1 MSAFQLLNA
10 GGRQEPN
17 TVGQLY
23 NEVNVFVLCMIHP
36 IPYFLSRAT
45 VRCNVTLFHVLWCV
59 SVLRPVFSHNACS
72 PDFPVHVVSN
82 SLHILCFSFTCV
94 S

>member
-1 MSAFQLLNA
+1 MSAFLLPNA

-23 NEVNVFVLCMIHP
+23 NKVLCMSHP

-45 VRCNVTLFHVLWCV
+45 FRCNVILFLVLWCV
-59 SVLRPVFSHNACS
+59 SVLRTLFSHNACS